1 MEEREMSGAEQIAA
15 ERKRQIE
22 KEHWH
27 SGHDDAHDWNE
38 LAWAAVCYAAPEP
51 VYKLIRPMDN
61 PYGRD
66 DFHDPWPWEDEDDKR
81 KKHDQKR
88 RLVIAGA
95 LIAAEIDRLERLE
108 AEGLSLAAPVE
119 RLEIDP

>member
-1 MEEREMSGAEQIAA
+1 MVRRGQLSSEREREMSGAEQIAV

-22 KEHWH
+22 EEGFH
-27 SGHDDAHDWNE
+27 SGHDDGHDWE
-38 LAWAAVCYAAPEP
+38 DLVWAAVCYAAPDP
-51 VYKLIRPMDN
+51 IYVLRRPTDG

-66 DFHDPWPWEDEDDKR
+66 DFHDPWPWDDEDDKR
-81 KKHDQKR
+81 KKHDRKR

-108 AEGLSLAAPVE
+108 HVK
-119 RLEIDP
+119 